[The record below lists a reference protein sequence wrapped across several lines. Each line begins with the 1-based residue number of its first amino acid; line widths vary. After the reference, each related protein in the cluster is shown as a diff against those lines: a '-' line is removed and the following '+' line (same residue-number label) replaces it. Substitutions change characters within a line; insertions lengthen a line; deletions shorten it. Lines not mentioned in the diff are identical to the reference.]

1 MESHQKNGGVVRL
14 SGREALHGALICPLS
29 GLLLCDY
36 PMCDPEDK
44 EGRSLECVAVEVHQS
59 RHGVRPLTGLPPLEI
74 NDTTRSFQNTTVRNV
89 TLFYI
94 SKVMDTS
101 QHQQL
106 EEHLEYAR
114 PIRHAVVAATV
125 TAATTAGTS
134 AASISSTSA
143 AHRYVPC
150 LPKNAKVPIDL
161 IDPVTFRLM
170 RFPMFHKDNTGV
182 SVDRSTLEACL
193 VLHYKNPVTGKRLE
207 DLSDFRPN
215 QALESLCASYW
226 VEVAKAGLRIY
237 YEAPTARS
245 RQAEQEHMADG
256 GMAVNTGPAVS
267 GRAGNSAAASL
278 GKSFTPAVA
287 VGALGAAPRCPHI
300 AAVPQRQQGQ
310 QEQHPSATSAQ
321 TQEGECMAAADE
333 PARDAAEITAATR
346 GAPEPAVS
354 GGPVSGT
361 VEPGGFRGAAASTQ
375 QQPAEAPADNSDP
388 SRQRPLPLPQQ
399 VLAGASSV
407 FLAGSGG
414 SVKQGEDASADD
426 NNRPTTG
433 SGTAAAGQVCPSSQL
448 THLAAMD
455 QRRRAAARHH
465 LQTVGQ
471 RSQLAT
477 GGLGGRGPHTAPMGA
492 RGEIAGGVR
501 VQVPNTAPTAN
512 REAPVLSSKTQGVR
526 SKPPVIGSQDPAA
539 SNLLPSSL
547 GKRATPAS
555 GEVPLEAGNAPPSV
569 MGGKALEEGH
579 QQTAASGD
587 AQAPAAGG
595 GQDPLPRPQSAAV
608 GSCTLVPGGQEA
620 TAAAAGGLTVTATG
634 GSTALLGEM
643 GQTLAGGG
651 QQQQQQQDAAGGG
664 NALVAGSHS
673 PVEADQAQAARLP
686 PHGAPM
692 LTGQLLEEKQVL
704 QAVMLLRQHRHQQHR
719 QLLQHQHPHHHQKQ
733 QGQHQQQR

>member
-1 MESHQKNGGVVRL
+1 
-14 SGREALHGALICPLS
+14 
-29 GLLLCDY
+29 
-36 PMCDPEDK
+36 
-44 EGRSLECVAVEVHQS
+44 
-59 RHGVRPLTGLPPLEI
+59 
-74 NDTTRSFQNTTVRNV
+74 
-89 TLFYI
+89 
-94 SKVMDTS
+94 
-101 QHQQL
+101 
-106 EEHLEYAR
+106 
-114 PIRHAVVAATV
+114 
-125 TAATTAGTS
+125 
-134 AASISSTSA
+134 
-143 AHRYVPC
+143 
-150 LPKNAKVPIDL
+150 
-161 IDPVTFRLM
+161 
-170 RFPMFHKDNTGV
+170 
-182 SVDRSTLEACL
+182 
-193 VLHYKNPVTGKRLE
+193 
-207 DLSDFRPN
+207 
-215 QALESLCASYW
+215 
-226 VEVAKAGLRIY
+226 
-237 YEAPTARS
+237 
-245 RQAEQEHMADG
+245 MADG

-287 VGALGAAPRCPHI
+287 
-300 AAVPQRQQGQ
+300 
-310 QEQHPSATSAQ
+310 
-321 TQEGECMAAADE
+321 
-333 PARDAAEITAATR
+333 
-346 GAPEPAVS
+346 
-354 GGPVSGT
+354 
-361 VEPGGFRGAAASTQ
+361 
-375 QQPAEAPADNSDP
+375 
-388 SRQRPLPLPQQ
+388 

-433 SGTAAAGQVCPSSQL
+433 SGTAAAG
-448 THLAAMD
+448 
-455 QRRRAAARHH
+455 
-465 LQTVGQ
+465 
-471 RSQLAT
+471 
-477 GGLGGRGPHTAPMGA
+477 
-492 RGEIAGGVR
+492 
-501 VQVPNTAPTAN
+501 QVPNTAPTAN

-595 GQDPLPRPQSAAV
+595 GQAPLPRPQSAAV
-608 GSCTLVPGGQEA
+608 GSCTLVPGGQKA
-620 TAAAAGGLTVTATG
+620 TAAAAGGLAVTATG

-651 QQQQQQQDAAGGG
+651 QQQQQQDAAGGG

-719 QLLQHQHPHHHQKQ
+719 QLLQHPHPHHHQKQ